1 VQVSRIAA
9 RMPANRQGET
19 ENAVS
24 GEGRGGR
31 GGEEWQ
37 IKRTLLVATTGYA
50 GSLSLSL
57 SNMSPSFYHSL
68 FDRVLSLFNDPN
80 VSSAPARSLSWLPRP
95 GHIAVCIDT
104 RGTATPMRKKRE
116 REREKETSMSIISS
130 QLSSRKRRSEK
141 NHVETRGEK
150 PRGDGIIHGPA
161 SRFRSSS
168 NEISMHAKGHGEGK
182 GKGKRITA
190 RNG

>member
-1 VQVSRIAA
+1 MLLV
-9 RMPANRQGET
+9 
-19 ENAVS
+19 
-24 GEGRGGR
+24 GRGGGAG

-50 GSLSLSL
+50 GSLSLSLSLSL